1 MANYELGLT
10 AGEIDIALQKAH
22 SPTTSITN
30 TASSDP
36 SLVTSGAVKAAID
49 NISVGS
55 TLTVDSFATA
65 ALETASDGLTNTDD
79 AIPTSA
85 AVLSEITASP
95 GHSRLSVNGNS
106 SEGVYSRTSSGYIS
120 FGNSSFSIGQI
131 VTLSSNG
138 NTMSFPKGTYLVEA
152 NIGID
157 NVTYGTSWR
166 YQLRHNGNTR
176 MQSATVVSTYNN
188 PHSQSFLCK
197 IFVSSTSTQHVQL
210 YAEELVNGGSLRTAA
225 TTYITVTRLYG

>member
-10 AGEIDIALQKAH
+10 ASEIEIALQKAH

-30 TASSDP
+30 TATSDP
-36 SLVTSGAVKAAID
+36 SLVTSGAVKSAID

-55 TLTVDSFATA
+55 TLTVDSFAAT
-65 ALETASDGLTNTDD
+65 ALETASDGLTNTDT

-95 GHSRLSVNGNS
+95 GHSRLSVSGNS
-106 SEGVYSRTSSGYIS
+106 NTDYYTRTSSGYIPFS
-120 FGNSSFSIGQI
+120 NVPFSIGQI

-152 NIGID
+152 NID
-157 NVTYGTSWR
+157 VPSVSYNRPWR

-176 MQSATVVSTYNN
+176 MQSANLVGTYSN
-188 PHSQSFLCK
+188 PRADDFVCK
-197 IFVSSTSTQHVQL
+197 IFVSSTSTQYIQL
-210 YAEELVNGGSLRTAA
+210 YAEQLVSGGSLRTGEPS
-225 TTYITVTRLYG
+225 YITVTRLYG

>member
-1 MANYELGLT
+1 MANYILQNT
-10 AGEIDIALQKAH
+10 ADEIDTALNKV
-22 SPTTSITN
+22 SNLKTSLTN
-30 TASSDP
+30 VPVTDP
-36 SLVTSGAVKAAID
+36 SLVTSGAVKSYVDGLVTPAQTSAT
-49 NISVGS
+49 G
-55 TLTVDSFATA
+55 LTDSDSFV
-65 ALETASDGLTNTDD
+65 
-79 AIPTSA
+79 PTSA
-85 AVLSEITASP
+85 AVKDYVEGTALNASP

-120 FGNSSFSIGQI
+120 FGNVSFSIGQI

-157 NVTYGTSWR
+157 SVTYGTSWR

-210 YAEELVNGGSLRTAA
+210 YAEELVGGGTLRTGAS
-225 TTYITVTRLYG
+225 TYITVTRLYD